1 MECSSADSFEE
12 LIKISETSS
21 LDKIFDSYQNNQ
33 YAEELFNNSGKKIGL
48 IYNLDIKEKKINI
61 GHNNDNN
68 DVKFKQKQNN
78 NNLIGDNNNNSN
90 VSNFNSGNQISTS
103 NSSSYIDRRHNL
115 KIKLKEEFKS
125 PPLTGLKNIG
135 ATCYM
140 NATLQCLSQIEKLTS
155 YFKYNDKIEYI
166 IAKNETGLTKSY
178 KVLIENLWPSVY
190 NSNYLDPDY
199 IGHNGGNNY
208 FIPEKKKK
216 KISSMN
222 PLFKGI
228 QANDAKDLVNFII
241 MTLHE
246 ELNKKNNYKNNFV
259 PNFNIDQTN
268 QNEVLAYF
276 IENFKREHKSIISDL
291 FYGVT
296 HTVTNCLNCNIFKHN
311 YEAIFF
317 LIFPLE
323 EVRNYKLQLTINQNN
338 IMLANQNQMDINQ
351 NYMNNQL
358 FQQNLTKIK
367 LLQNNYVNI
376 FDCFEYYQKIEN
388 FSGDN
393 SMYCNICRMQWPSN
407 YATFLYS
414 APNIL
419 ILVLNRGKGIQFNV
433 KLEFYTELNLTY
445 FVEARQNNEIII
457 YDLIGV
463 VTHMGESGASG
474 HFIANCKSPIDGLW
488 YQYNDDLVSRI
499 QDFNS
504 QILNYAMPYILFY
517 QKRA

>member
-1 MECSSADSFEE
+1 M
-12 LIKISETSS
+12 
-21 LDKIFDSYQNNQ
+21 NQ
-33 YAEELFNNSGKKIGL
+33 
-48 IYNLDIKEKKINI
+48 
-61 GHNNDNN
+61 
-68 DVKFKQKQNN
+68 
-78 NNLIGDNNNNSN
+78 NNNSN
-90 VSNFNSGNQISTS
+90 NINFGNQIPKTKSISLIGKKPT
-103 NSSSYIDRRHNL
+103 L
-115 KIKLKEEFKS
+115 KLKLKDEFKN
-125 PPLTGLKNIG
+125 PPLTGLKNVG

-140 NATLQCLSQIEKLTS
+140 NATLQCLSQIEQLTN
-155 YFKYNDKIEYI
+155 YFKYSDKIDYI
-166 IAKNETGLTKSY
+166 IAKNETGLTSSY
-178 KVLIENLWPSVY
+178 KYLIENLWPSVNNSSYMSPKY
-190 NSNYLDPDY
+190 N
-199 IGHNGGNNY
+199 GHNGNNNY
-208 FIPEKKKK
+208 FIPERFKK
-216 KISSMN
+216 KISTMN
-222 PLFKGI
+222 PLFKGV

-246 ELNKKNNYKNNFV
+246 ELNKKNNYENNFV

-268 QNEVLAYF
+268 QKEVLTYF
-276 IENFKREHKSIISDL
+276 IENFMREHKSIISDL

-296 HTVTNCLNCNIFKHN
+296 HTVTNCLRCNIFKHN

-388 FSGDN
+388 FSGEN

-445 FVEARQNNEIII
+445 FVEARQNNEMII